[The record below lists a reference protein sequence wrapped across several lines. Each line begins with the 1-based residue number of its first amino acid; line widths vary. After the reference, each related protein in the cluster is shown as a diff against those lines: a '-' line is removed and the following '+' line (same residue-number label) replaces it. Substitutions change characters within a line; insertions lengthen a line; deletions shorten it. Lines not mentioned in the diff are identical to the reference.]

1 MLTICSAQVGLNI
14 KSAQNFLKFDTFCIW
29 NMPIS
34 IFMSKMIF
42 IKYFPPLGTNWS
54 QNWKCSGLI
63 EIGNIDIWNIPIS
76 ILMSKI
82 IFIEHLPPVR
92 PKLVPKVKVLRIYW
106 NLRHSKFQICQ
117 CRFWCQ
123 KCCFIKYLPIVWPQ
137 LVPKWKMLRI
147 YWNSA
152 DLLFQTCRS
161 QFWCQ
166 GWFLLNIYHRL
177 GPNWSKMKG
186 VQNLLKF
193 DTFNISITSISIS
206 CQNDFYQI
214 LTNC

>member
-123 KCCFIKYLPIVWPQ
+123 KCFFIKYLP
-137 LVPKWKMLRI
+137 
-147 YWNSA
+147 
-152 DLLFQTCRS
+152 
-161 QFWCQ
+161 
-166 GWFLLNIYHRL
+166 RL